1 MILPEMMNLFVIASD
16 PETVTTIQE
25 VGFAL
30 WEPNL
35 FQSCT
40 VEGCRPVGRQRQGAE
55 QSKL

>member
-25 VGFAL
+25 VGFAV

-40 VEGCRPVGRQRQGAE
+40 VEGCRPVGRQR
-55 QSKL
+55 